1 MKSKARTLLGKFHQS
16 NPLKAGIR
24 REALRAYLTSRGI
37 GCEVHYP
44 VPDHLQPVRE
54 GPGQF
59 HLPVTEAACA
69 EVLSLPCYP
78 GLEPAQQDRV
88 VATVRDFFAEAGA
101 C

>member
-1 MKSKARTLLGKFHQS
+1 M
-16 NPLKAGIR
+16 
-24 REALRAYLTSRGI
+24 
-37 GCEVHYP
+37 
-44 VPDHLQPVRE
+44 PDHLQPVRE